1 LGCEGAYEGVIGHDD
16 DDDDDHDDDDDKER
30 GECLLRRK

>member
-1 LGCEGAYEGVIGHDD
+1 LGCEGAYEGVIGHD